1 MLPIVSLRARQTA
14 WSFFDGAADVHRL
27 LPRSLSNNSRGSSI
41 RACLPRRPSFLGCL
55 LLASLLSTS
64 CAKRYHLQGLV
75 LEVRPTAQTIVVSHK
90 AIPGVMPAM
99 AMPLRVANPREI
111 SGLVPGTFIDFQ
123 LANSEARRIRPRRAT
138 NEIEQDGRRVLL
150 EPPKEKLA
158 IGGLMPE
165 WSLLSHRDE
174 RISVSA
180 LRGKVL
186 AIQFLYTRCPL
197 PEVCPRLAAT
207 FARLQRRFPD
217 RMNRDLILM
226 SITLDP
232 TYDTPPVLSR
242 YATLW
247 RPQLGWHFL
256 TGSESE
262 VRVVAN
268 RFGIIYWPEEGV
280 ITHNSTIGIVNRQG
294 RLSALVE
301 GLSFDVQQLGDL
313 IASELE
319 KQ

>member
-1 MLPIVSLRARQTA
+1 MAFARI
-14 WSFFDGAADVHRL
+14 SFTFFR
-27 LPRSLSNNSRGSSI
+27 N
-41 RACLPRRPSFLGCL
+41 
-55 LLASLLSTS
+55 SLLCLTLALLTQS
-64 CAKRYHLQGLV
+64 CVKRHNLQGLV

-99 AMPLRVANPREI
+99 AMPLRVANPRELA
-111 SGLVPGTFIDFQ
+111 GLVPGTFIDFQ
-123 LANSEARRIRPRRAT
+123 LAHSEARRIRPRRAA

-150 EPPKEKLA
+150 EPPKEQIAL
-158 IGGLMPE
+158 GDPMPD
-165 WSLLSHRDE
+165 WTLRNHRDE
-174 RISVSA
+174 SISIGD
-180 LRGKVL
+180 LRGKVV
-186 AIQFLYTRCPL
+186 AVQFLYTRCPL

-217 RMNRDLILM
+217 RMNRDLILI

-232 TYDTPPVLSR
+232 TYDTPAVLSR

-262 VRVVAN
+262 VRLVAN

-280 ITHNSTIGIVNRQG
+280 ITHNSTIGIVNREG